1 MPLNHNQQGRQPN
14 SPLITESR
22 DCSAVAIYAATIFY
36 HPFLSSHHQ
45 HHHGLQLTLSVTALR
60 YLSLGQDASREE
72 VRTTSATA
80 VYEVA
85 RPILQGCHAIP
96 TKLKIL
102 LDRALSALAQE
113 EVLMIVSGCGW
124 QLDDY
129 QRGYKLKVTY
139 PPLLSLP
146 PLACFCNPR
155 TLAMTH
161 NGQGLHAEMDPND
174 QLGQFSYFITHSP
187 LFLRQPLGQFLC
199 IPISLLFALIKRR
212 GAQPYGQRLSLR
224 EQLVAQSCNNLPIA
238 PSSIHPWICSP
249 VSQEAGLPSDS
260 TFCCKTANF
269 NSAPAR
275 AP

>member
-22 DCSAVAIYAATIFY
+22 DCSGNLGCNHILPS
-36 HPFLSSHHQ
+36 PFLSNHHQ

-60 YLSLGQDASREE
+60 YLSLGQDSSREE
-72 VRTTSATA
+72 VRTTSATS

-139 PPLLSLP
+139 PLFTSACLVLQSPHARYDPQWALGRAYTLKWIQMTSRRNFHISLHTHTHTQTT
-146 PLACFCNPR
+146 FSPR
-155 TLAMTH
+155 ASWAIFMY
-161 NGQGLHAEMDPND
+161 
-174 QLGQFSYFITHSP
+174 SYF
-187 LFLRQPLGQFLC
+187 
-199 IPISLLFALIKRR
+199 
-212 GAQPYGQRLSLR
+212 
-224 EQLVAQSCNNLPIA
+224 
-238 PSSIHPWICSP
+238 PS
-249 VSQEAGLPSDS
+249 
-260 TFCCKTANF
+260 FCAN
-269 NSAPAR
+269 
-275 AP
+275 

>member
-1 MPLNHNQQGRQPN
+1 MQP
-14 SPLITESR
+14 
-22 DCSAVAIYAATIFY
+22 YFTI
-36 HPFLSSHHQ
+36 PFLPNHHQ

-60 YLSLGQDASREE
+60 YLSLGQDSSREE

-139 PPLLSLP
+139 PLFTS
-146 PLACFCNPR
+146 ACWFCNPR

-174 QLGQFSYFITHSP
+174 QPGQFSYFITHTVHFFSASLLGNFYVFLFP
-187 LFLRQPLGQFLC
+187 FFLR
-199 IPISLLFALIKRR
+199 
-212 GAQPYGQRLSLR
+212 
-224 EQLVAQSCNNLPIA
+224 
-238 PSSIHPWICSP
+238 
-249 VSQEAGLPSDS
+249 
-260 TFCCKTANF
+260 
-269 NSAPAR
+269 
-275 AP
+275 

>member
-1 MPLNHNQQGRQPN
+1 MLQP
-14 SPLITESR
+14 
-22 DCSAVAIYAATIFY
+22 YFTI
-36 HPFLSSHHQ
+36 PFLSNR
-45 HHHGLQLTLSVTALR
+45 HHHHLGSQLTLSFTALR
-60 YLSLGQDASREE
+60 YLSLGQDPSREE

-139 PPLLSLP
+139 PHFLSIP
-146 PLACFCNPR
+146 PLVWFCNPR

-174 QLGQFSYFITHSP
+174 QPRQFSYFITHS
-187 LFLRQPLGQFLC
+187 
-199 IPISLLFALIKRR
+199 
-212 GAQPYGQRLSLR
+212 
-224 EQLVAQSCNNLPIA
+224 
-238 PSSIHPWICSP
+238 
-249 VSQEAGLPSDS
+249 S
-260 TFCCKTANF
+260 TFSPRASWAIFMYSYFPSFCAN
-269 NSAPAR
+269 
-275 AP
+275 